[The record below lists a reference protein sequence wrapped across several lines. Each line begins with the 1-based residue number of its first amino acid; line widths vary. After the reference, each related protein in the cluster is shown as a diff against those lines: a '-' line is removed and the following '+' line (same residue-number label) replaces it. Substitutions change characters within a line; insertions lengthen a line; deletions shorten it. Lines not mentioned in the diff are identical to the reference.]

1 MKRWIHRLR
10 PSPGIAISLTA
21 VFLAIGGVGYAAGK
35 IGTEDIKDGAVTK
48 PKIADEAVN
57 SKRIQDETIKY
68 KDLKFDPDSL
78 VGPQGPQGAQ
88 GPEGPQGPAGPANVD
103 VDKTAS
109 IATAQ
114 AAPSLENGGIVPL
127 SVNEGFAWAALCQA
141 GPSGTPGTGALL
153 VVQNLSGGD
162 NAHVNGALTFLDANA
177 SPIGDRSD
185 DFDQGEVAVVAN
197 SFTDNVM
204 SRAGYPQAT
213 STGGYGAAFA
223 NSLRGGGVLIYAA
236 NGSTQM
242 GLGGAI
248 RNPSGF
254 QGSPACSV
262 SLNLLA
268 K

>member
-1 MKRWIHRLR
+1 MTGWKDRFR
-10 PSPGIAISLTA
+10 PTAGTGIALVA
-21 VFLAIGGVGYAAGK
+21 LFLAIGGVGYAAGK
-35 IGTEDIKDGAVTK
+35 IDTNDIKDGAVTK

-57 SKRIQDETIKY
+57 SERIQDETIKY

-114 AAPSLENGGIVPL
+114 AAPSLENGAIVPL

-177 SPIGDRSD
+177 SPTTDQTD

-197 SFTDNVM
+197 SFSDNVM

-213 STGGYGAAFA
+213 SQGGYGAAFA
-223 NSLRGGGVLIYAA
+223 NTLRGGGVLIYAA
-236 NGSTQM
+236 NGSTQLGM
-242 GLGGAI
+242 GGAI
-248 RNPSGF
+248 RNPTGF
-254 QGSPACSV
+254 QNSPACSV
-262 SLNLLA
+262 SLNMLA